1 MKAFHSPCAI
11 TKMTPA
17 EQRQHRRFRVPK
29 TTFVALW
36 PEFFRVG
43 QVADISMGGL
53 AFRHLTSED
62 PPNGSLELDL
72 FLAGRSFYLYKLPL
86 EMIWNFEPV
95 KANSSNAP
103 NVRQCGLQ
111 FGGLTPSQA
120 AQLEYFIRNYTATRA
135 QA

>member
-1 MKAFHSPCAI
+1 MKAFHSPCAT
-11 TKMTPA
+11 TKMTSA

-53 AFRHLTSED
+53 AFRHMTGEE

-95 KANSSNAP
+95 EASPSNAP
-103 NVRQCGLQ
+103 DLRQCGLQ
-111 FGGLTPSQA
+111 FGALTPSQA
-120 AQLEYFIRNYTATRA
+120 AQLDYFIRNYAAR
-135 QA
+135 